1 MVQPFGFVL
10 GMIAIPALVVG
21 MKLTGGGHA
30 AGAGNVVEYERLT
43 FEMPEGAEY
52 DRERTLEGQLPDGL
66 GRFQFTPQD
75 LYSQIRLPGQPE
87 YDRAI
92 EVDGT
97 RARDIALAAS
107 GQYLRVVVLEGG
119 GVFSMASTA
128 QRRAEADRAFD
139 ELIES
144 VDVR

>member
-10 GMIAIPALVVG
+10 GMLAIPALVIG
-21 MKLTGGGHA
+21 MNLTGGGHVA
-30 AGAGNVVEYERLT
+30 DAGNVVEYERLA

-75 LYSQIRLPGQPE
+75 LYEQIQLPGKPE
-87 YDRAI
+87 YDRPI
-92 EVDGT
+92 EVDGV
-97 RARDIALAAS
+97 RARDIALS
-107 GQYLRVVVLEGG
+107 GNGQYLRVVVLEGG
-119 GVFSMASTA
+119 GVFSMGSTL

-139 ELIES
+139 EVIES